1 MQEIKNEFL
10 RIQVNSKGGELQSLY
25 DLKNNKEWLWQ
36 GDSTYWG
43 KRAPLLFPF
52 VGAVKNGSY
61 KYCNQP
67 YAMTKHGFARDMEF
81 ELESYSE
88 NHLTY
93 LLKSDEKT
101 LNIYPFR
108 FELRT
113 IYSLKDNKLTIEYE
127 VVNQNHH
134 EMIFSIGGHPAFNC
148 PMDQEK
154 WQLAFENEEH
164 LETLLINLE
173 NGLIKAN
180 KKGLPTNGK
189 PMVLTSELFSEDAL
203 IFDHLESQFVDLT
216 GPSPEDRIRFEIGN
230 FPLLALWTPKA
241 SFICIEPWFG
251 MADKETASGD
261 LENKPGTVTLVPNTS
276 FKTAYSVM
284 IMPSHTQLP

>member
-36 GDSTYWG
+36 GDSTFWG
-43 KRAPLLFPF
+43 KGPPLLFPF
-52 VGAVKNGSY
+52 VGAVKNGRY
-61 KYCNQP
+61 KYGGQS
-67 YAMTKHGFARDMEF
+67 YEMTKHGFARDMDF
-81 ELESYSE
+81 ELESHSE
-88 NHLTY
+88 NQLTY
-93 LLKSDEKT
+93 LLKSDENT
-101 LNIYPFR
+101 FNRYPFR

-189 PMVLTSELFSEDAL
+189 PMVLTSELFSEDA
-203 IFDHLESQFVDLT
+203 FHCWPYGRQK
-216 GPSPEDRIRFEIGN
+216 
-230 FPLLALWTPKA
+230 PLLSVL
-241 SFICIEPWFG
+241 SLG
-251 MADKETASGD
+251 
-261 LENKPGTVTLVPNTS
+261 LVWQTRKRPL
-276 FKTAYSVM
+276 A
-284 IMPSHTQLP
+284 I